1 MPYPFQWGTP
11 SFDAGE
17 AFVMM
22 MASFVALVEVCL
34 LLCSLLWNASNYVE
48 NALFH

>member
-1 MPYPFQWGTP
+1 MGAP

-22 MASFVALVEVCL
+22 MTIFVTLVEVCL
-34 LLCSLLWNASNYVE
+34 TV
-48 NALFH
+48 